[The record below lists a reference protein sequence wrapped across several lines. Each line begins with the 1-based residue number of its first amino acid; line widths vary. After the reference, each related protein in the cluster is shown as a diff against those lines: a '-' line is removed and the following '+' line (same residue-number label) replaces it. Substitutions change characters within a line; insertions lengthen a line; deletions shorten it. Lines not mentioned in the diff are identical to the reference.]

1 MSNIAVPELNVVHKF
16 VNNVRRNISDK
27 FFNFYEI
34 IHYVADDEF

>member
-1 MSNIAVPELNVVHKF
+1 MSNIAVPEFDVVCNF

-27 FFNFYEI
+27 FFNFCEI